1 MSRVGVRYVTGVSLP
16 LMPTVPP
23 HLSKS
28 DAVGRFLVVIG
39 LTRWIGNVLIRFPY
53 VMITPIAAGLGI
65 SIPTATV
72 ILGIRELGGM
82 ASPVAGGLADRGHE
96 RFLMVGL
103 GMTVGLSSLGIAFG
117 PPLWLFAALLFLGGT
132 AKFGYDTT
140 QSAWIG
146 HRVPFHRRGAT
157 FGLIETG
164 WAFAFLIGGP
174 LCAWLTVE
182 FGWRAPFGAV
192 GIAALL
198 GTAVVWM
205 KTDRDR
211 PDAAAPA
218 FSLRTLVAWRPPSG
232 VNGLYA
238 FAFVQPCCQMFI
250 FAIAGDWFVSE
261 LGMSLSGVG
270 WNTML
275 IGLSELVG
283 TLSTVWTAD
292 RFGKRRGAITG
303 LLIVVP
309 AAAALGLVG
318 NAAPLGI
325 ALLCVIAAGLEF
337 SFVSAL
343 PLFSEVD
350 PDARAAALGSMIA
363 ITTFARAGSA
373 ALAGWVFVQA
383 GIGVIGLVAAGLAL
397 AGVASL
403 AQAREP
409 APTTAVTRRS

>member
-1 MSRVGVRYVTGVSLP
+1 M
-16 LMPTVPP
+16 
-23 HLSKS
+23 
-28 DAVGRFLVVIG
+28 VIG

-53 VMITPIAAGLGI
+53 IMITPIAAGLGI

-96 RFLMVGL
+96 RSLMIGL
-103 GMTVGLSSLGIAFG
+103 WLTVGLSSLAIVFG
-117 PPLWLFAALLFLGGT
+117 PPLWMFAVLLFLGGT

-174 LCAWLTVE
+174 VCAWLTVG

-192 GIAALL
+192 GVAALL
-198 GTAVVWM
+198 GAAWVWM
-205 KTDRDR
+205 MTDRDQ
-211 PDAAAPA
+211 PDASAPA
-218 FSLRTLVAWRPPSG
+218 FSLRTLLGWRPPMG
-232 VNGLYA
+232 AKGLYGFA
-238 FAFVQPCCQMFI
+238 FAQPFCQMFI
-250 FAIAGDWFVSE
+250 FAIAGDWFVTE

-275 IGLSELVG
+275 IGLSELAG

-292 RFGKRRGAITG
+292 RFGKRRGAIAG
-303 LLIVVP
+303 LLVVVP
-309 AAAALGLVG
+309 AAVALGYVG
-318 NAAPLGI
+318 NAAPVGI
-325 ALLCVIAAGLEF
+325 ALLCVIAVGLEF

-363 ITTFARAGSA
+363 IATFARAGSA
-373 ALAGWVFVQA
+373 ALAGWVFVHA
-383 GIGVIGLVAAGLAL
+383 GIGVIGLVAAALAL
-397 AGVASL
+397 AGVAAL

-409 APTTAVTRRS
+409 MPTAAVTRRS